1 MLDFRAWIIA
11 GALILAAAGA
21 YLIWLT
27 RAHVQYTARSLS
39 AAPHPANQPAK
50 PATKSLHVDGCKED
64 FIVSLGEIVEPRVV
78 PGSSID
84 QFRATYGPELKQ
96 TQPGVPGVFAWHTE
110 AFEMQAAEPT
120 PSQTANLQMSLNSGH
135 IVESLDGV
143 ELGLDSFATIL
154 HKMQDRKIEIHE
166 RIRHSTNET
175 PSHWILTL
183 TMFSACGRKYRSEYI
198 RSLPDDPET
207 SRLINRRETGGNG
220 QQGLLRS
227 DIFMNKVV
235 YDFTMQPS
243 NGSDD
248 DPTAGEPSEHD

>member
-11 GALILAAAGA
+11 GVLALAAAGA
-21 YLIWLT
+21 YVIWLT

-39 AAPHPANQPAK
+39 AAPHAANTPAK

-64 FIVSLGEIVEPRVV
+64 FIVSPGEIVEPRVV

-84 QFRATYGPELKQ
+84 QFRAVYGPESKQ
-96 TQPGVPGVFAWHTE
+96 PQPGVFDWHTE
-110 AFEMQAAEPT
+110 AFEMEAAAPN
-120 PSQTANLQMSLNSGH
+120 PNQSANLQMSLNSGH

-143 ELGLDSFATIL
+143 ELGLDSFATVL

-166 RIRHSTNET
+166 RIRHTQD
-175 PSHWILTL
+175 HWILTL
-183 TMFSACGRKYRSEYI
+183 TMFSACGRKFRSEYI

-207 SRLINRRETGGNG
+207 SRLINRRVTGGNG
-220 QQGLLRS
+220 QTGLIRS

-235 YDFTMQPS
+235 YDFAMQPS

-248 DPTAGEPSEHD
+248 DPAAGEPSEHD

>member
-11 GALILAAAGA
+11 GVLVAAAAGA

-39 AAPHPANQPAK
+39 AAPHSANQTASQPAK
-50 PATKSLHVDGCKED
+50 PVTRSLHVDGCKED
-64 FIVSLGEIVEPRVV
+64 FIVSPGEIVEPRVV
-78 PGSSID
+78 PGATID
-84 QFRATYGPELKQ
+84 QFRAVYGPETKQ
-96 TQPGVPGVFAWHTE
+96 PQPGVFDWHTE
-110 AFEMQAAEPT
+110 AFEMEAVEPM
-120 PSQTANLQMSLNSGH
+120 PNQTASLQMSLNSGH

-154 HKMQDRKIEIHE
+154 HKMQDRKVEVHE
-166 RIRHSTNET
+166 RIRHTQD
-175 PSHWILTL
+175 HWILTL
-183 TMFSACGRKYRSEYI
+183 TMFSACGRNFRSEYI

-207 SRLINRRETGGNG
+207 SRLINRRVTGGNG
-220 QQGLLRS
+220 QQGLIRS

-235 YDFTMQPS
+235 YDYTMVPA

-248 DPTAGEPSEHD
+248 DPGAGEPSEHD

>member
-1 MLDFRAWIIA
+1 MVDFRAWIIA
-11 GALILAAAGA
+11 GVLILAAAGG

-39 AAPHPANQPAK
+39 AAPHPANLPAK

-64 FIVSLGEIVEPRVV
+64 FIVSPGEVVEPRVI

-84 QFRATYGPELKQ
+84 QFRNIYGPETKQ
-96 TQPGVPGVFAWHTE
+96 SRPGVFDWHTE
-110 AFEMQAAEPT
+110 AFELQVAEPS
-120 PSQTANLQMSLNSGH
+120 PSQTADLQMSLNSGH

-143 ELGLDSFATIL
+143 ELGLDSYATIL
-154 HKMQDRKIEIHE
+154 RKMQDKKVEIHE
-166 RIRHSTNET
+166 RIRHADN
-175 PSHWILTL
+175 HWILTL
-183 TMFSACGRKYRSEYI
+183 TMFSACGKRFRSEYV

-207 SRLINRRETGGNG
+207 SQLINRRETGGNG
-220 QQGLLRS
+220 QQGLIRS

-235 YDFTMQPS
+235 YDYAMQPS

-248 DPTAGEPSEHD
+248 DPSAGEPSEHD